1 MLSIT
6 DLISVLG
13 FMIAAFSIGYTFGKD
28 HGSDNDVHK
37 K

>member
-13 FMIAAFSIGYTFGKD
+13 FMIAAFSIGYTLGKD
-28 HGSDNDVHK
+28 HESHNDTHK